1 MPNQKRAGG
10 AKINL
15 LQFTDCHLMKSA
27 DGELLGVNTRESLS
41 VVTALAK
48 SNIESGIH
56 ENPDLI
62 LATGDLAQD
71 GSPEAYRHFKEHID
85 EFSCPVSWF
94 PGNHDD
100 LSAMKKAVGSG
111 GELAKVVRVGDWQF
125 ILLNS
130 LVPGSVHGFLEQ
142 EELDTL
148 ERTLEENP
156 DVHTMVCFHH
166 HPIDIDSVW
175 LDKIGLRNRDDLFEI
190 VNRYTNVRALLW
202 GHIHQEL
209 DDEID
214 DFIIMATPSTCVQFL
229 PESDDFAVD
238 PIAPGYRWFTLH
250 ADGTIDTGVIRALD
264 YEFELDLASNGY

>member
-10 AKINL
+10 ATINL
-15 LQFTDCHLMKSA
+15 LQFTDCHLMKHA

-41 VVTALAK
+41 AVTQLAK

-56 ENPDLI
+56 KNPDLI

-71 GSPEAYRHFKEHID
+71 GSPEAYRYFKEHID

-100 LSAMKKAVGSG
+100 LSAMEEVVGSG
-111 GELAKVVRVGDWQF
+111 KELAKVVKIGAWQF
-125 ILLNS
+125 VLLNS
-130 LVPGSVHGFLEQ
+130 LVPGSVHGFLEKN
-142 EELDTL
+142 ELSTL
-148 ERTLEENP
+148 EAALKENP
-156 DVHTMVCFHH
+156 QLHTMVCFHH
-166 HPIDIDSVW
+166 HPVDVDSVW
-175 LDKIGLRNRDDLFEI
+175 MDKIGLHNRDELFEI
-190 VNRYTNVRALLW
+190 VNRYANVRALVW

-209 DDEID
+209 DDEIGD
-214 DFIIMATPSTCVQFL
+214 LAIMATPSTCVQFL

-238 PIAPGYRWFTLH
+238 SSVPGYRWFSLH
-250 ADGTIDTGVIRALD
+250 PNGTIDTGVIRALD